1 MQQGSISSGRVVI
14 MANRANLRF
23 ALAANALA
31 RHGRVGMLA
40 AKLLKQLS
48 RVLFSCD
55 IGIGARI
62 DPSVEFVHLGLGCV
76 IHANTTVGKGSRIF
90 HHVTIGSAWR
100 GGGSR

>member
-1 MQQGSISSGRVVI
+1 
-14 MANRANLRF
+14 MANKANLKL

-31 RHGRVGMLA
+31 KYGLLGMTA

-48 RVLFSCD
+48 RVLFACD
-55 IGIGARI
+55 IAIGAHI

-76 IHANTTVGKGSRIF
+76 IHADVTMGSGCRIF

-100 GGGSR
+100 GGVSR